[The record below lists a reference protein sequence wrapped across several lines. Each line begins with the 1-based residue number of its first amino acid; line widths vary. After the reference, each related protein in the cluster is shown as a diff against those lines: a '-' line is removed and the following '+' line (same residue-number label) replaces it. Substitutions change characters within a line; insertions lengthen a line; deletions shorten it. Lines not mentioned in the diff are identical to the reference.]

1 MIKRLLQNA
10 IVKNASWLICGRIAQ
25 MVISLVVGILTARY
39 LGPANYGLINY
50 AAAYASFFMAFCTLG
65 INSVLVKEFVD
76 HPDEEGTIIG
86 SSLLLQAVSSFL
98 SLGVIIGIVCFVDAG
113 ETTTIAVTA
122 LYGLSLLVRIFEI
135 FHYWFQS
142 RLQSKVT
149 AVVLLVA
156 YMATSLY
163 KIILLILQ
171 KSVEWFAV
179 AMALDYLVVGI
190 LLLASYKKYGG
201 ARLNC
206 SKSVAKRILRKSV
219 PFILPGLMVAVYG
232 YVDKFMLKQMLS
244 ESDVGY
250 YATATAVC
258 GMWAFVL
265 QAVIDSMYPSIMEAH
280 KKDHAEYEKKNRRL
294 YAIVFYMAITV
305 SILFCLLGRWVVV
318 ILYGEAYLP
327 AVLPLK
333 IVTWYTAFS
342 YLGVARNAWIVCEEK
357 QKHLKYIYVSAAIL
371 NVLMN
376 LVFIPQWGAA
386 GAAAASLATQILT
399 TMIVPF
405 FIKDIRYNTV
415 LMIEGILF
423 RKIR

>member
-1 MIKRLLQNA
+1 MIKRLFQSA

-25 MVISLVVGILTARY
+25 MIISLVVGILTARY

-65 INSVLVKEFVD
+65 INSVLVKAFVD
-76 HPDEEGTIIG
+76 HPQEEGLIIG
-86 SSLLLQAVSSFL
+86 SSMLLQAVSSFL

-113 ETTTIAVTA
+113 EKTTIAVTA
-122 LYGLSLLVRIFEI
+122 LYGLSLLVRVFEV

-149 AVVLLVA
+149 AIVLLIG
-156 YMATSLY
+156 YLATAVY
-163 KIILLILQ
+163 KVILLILH
-171 KSVEWFAV
+171 KPVEWFAV

-190 LLLASYKKYGG
+190 LLMASYKKKGG
-201 ARLNC
+201 TRLGC
-206 SKSVAKRILRKSV
+206 SPFVAKRILRKSV

-232 YVDKFMLKQMLS
+232 YVDKFMLKQMLG
-244 ESDVGY
+244 ETEVGF

-265 QAVIDSMYPSIMEAH
+265 QAVIDSMYPSIMESH
-280 KKDHAEYEKKNRRL
+280 RKNYEEYEKKNRQL
-294 YAIVFYMAITV
+294 YGIVFYIAIGV
-305 SILFCLLGRWVVV
+305 SVLFCLFGKWVVW
-318 ILYGEAYLP
+318 ILYGKDYLP

-333 IVTWYTAFS
+333 VVTWYTAFS

-357 QKHLKYIYVSAAIL
+357 QKYLKYIYISAAL
-371 NVLMN
+371 MNVLMN
-376 LVFIPQWGAA
+376 LLFIPQWGAT

-399 TMIVPF
+399 TMVIPF
-405 FIKDIRYNTV
+405 FIKDLRYNSV
-415 LMIEGILF
+415 LMIEGILL
-423 RKIR
+423 RKVR

>member
-1 MIKRLLQNA
+1 MMKRLLQSA
-10 IVKNASWLICGRIAQ
+10 VVKNASWLICGRIAQ
-25 MVISLVVGILTARY
+25 MVISLIVGVLTARY

-50 AAAYASFFMAFCTLG
+50 AAAYATFFMALCTLG

-76 HPDEEGTIIG
+76 YPEEEGAIIG
-86 SSLLLQAVSSFL
+86 SSLLLQATSSFL
-98 SLGVIIGIVCFVDAG
+98 SWGVIVGIVCFVDAG

-122 LYGLSLLVRIFEI
+122 LYCLSLLVRIFEVYN
-135 FHYWFQS
+135 YWFQS

-149 AVVLLVA
+149 AVVLLIGYLV
-156 YMATSLY
+156 TSVY
-163 KIILLILQ
+163 KITLLVLHMR
-171 KSVEWFAV
+171 VEWFAV

-190 LLLASYKKYGG
+190 LLMVSYKKYGG
-201 ARLNC
+201 ARLRC
-206 SKSVAKRILRKSV
+206 SLSVSKRILRKSV

-244 ESDVGY
+244 ETEVGF

-265 QAVIDSMYPSIMEAH
+265 QAVIDSVYPSIMEAH
-280 KKDHAEYEKKNRRL
+280 KKNYAEYEKKNRQL
-294 YAIVFYMAITV
+294 YGIVFYIAIGV
-305 SILFCLLGRWVVV
+305 SILFYLFGKWVVL
-318 ILYGEAYLP
+318 ILYGPDYLP
-327 AVLPLK
+327 AVVPLK

-376 LVFIPQWGAA
+376 LLFIPNWGAA

-399 TMIVPF
+399 TMIIPF
-405 FIKDIRYNTV
+405 FIKDLRHNSI
-415 LMIEGILF
+415 LMIEGILLYKV
-423 RKIR
+423 R